1 MGENKFR
8 ILEKTSP
15 ILHSSFSLS
24 PLLLNSFVLHFFK
37 PLNSYHFSKLANICI
52 LLRPKI
58 LSFFS
63 ESAFIC
69 VYLRPKILSFFSESA
84 FIFVKLHFFQND
96 PNFFPVFSAISVAFC
111 WKISSL

>member
-63 ESAFIC
+63 ESAFI
-69 VYLRPKILSFFSESA
+69 
-84 FIFVKLHFFQND
+84 FVKLHFFQND